1 MRTICK
7 SITSLILCIIMLL
20 SIVGCTTTAES
31 KPEEDLSL
39 PQQPVV
45 SGELHA
51 DIATDELMSKFG
63 LIYSFGSDEYENY
76 IFWCEAEMTDFYI
89 VELYPNIEKWTTNG
103 IHLFDA
109 EKIAPNEAINFRRT
123 VPEGFPTDAVVYTA
137 LGTTYMYAIGYN
149 GRDGGITLVEIDRL
163 FVDGNQALDNVSDSA
178 APETTTTTTKTTTT
192 KTTTIKTTTTKATT
206 TTTTATASS
215 EFMAEI
221 FWVSNTGEVFPRE
234 MTIESNS
241 KWHVWKALKQ
251 LNEAI
256 PISCSFLGSET
267 IKGRNG
273 VVVLNFSDD
282 LLLLED
288 FEHGHLILQAIANT
302 YIEAYGWNAIRFKV
316 EGEYLDNTICGYSE
330 EFGYTDF

>member
-31 KPEEDLSL
+31 KPKEDLSL

-45 SGELHA
+45 SGKLHT
-51 DIATDELMSKFG
+51 DIATDGLMSKFG

-89 VELYPNIEKWTTNG
+89 VVLYPDVERWTTNG
-103 IHLFDA
+103 VHLFDA

-163 FVDGNQALDNVSDSA
+163 FFDGNQAPDNVSDSA
-178 APETTTTTTKTTTT
+178 APKTTTTTT
-192 KTTTIKTTTTKATT
+192 KTTTIKTTTTKATS

-256 PISCSFLGSET
+256 PTSCSFLGSET

-273 VVVLNFSDD
+273 VVVLDFSDD

-288 FEHGHLILQAIANT
+288 FEHGHLVLQAIANT

>member
-1 MRTICK
+1 MRTIRK

-123 VPEGFPTDAVVYTA
+123 VLEGFPTDAVVYTA
-137 LGTTYMYAIGYN
+137 LGTVYMYAIGYN

-163 FVDGNQALDNVSDSA
+163 FVDGNQATDNTSDSA
-178 APETTTTTTKTTTT
+178 DTEAVTTTSTTTTTKTTTT
-192 KTTTIKTTTTKATT
+192 TT
-206 TTTTATASS
+206 SS

-256 PISCSFLGSET
+256 PTSCSFLGSET

-273 VVVLNFSDD
+273 VVVLDFSDD

-288 FEHGHLILQAIANT
+288 FEHGHLVLQAIANT

>member
-89 VELYPNIEKWTTNG
+89 VVLYPDVERWTTNG
-103 IHLFDA
+103 VHLFDA

-163 FVDGNQALDNVSDSA
+163 FFDGNQAPDNVSDSA
-178 APETTTTTTKTTTT
+178 APKTTTTTT
-192 KTTTIKTTTTKATT
+192 KTTTIKTTTTKATS

-256 PISCSFLGSET
+256 PTSCSFLGSET

-273 VVVLNFSDD
+273 VVVLDFSDD

-288 FEHGHLILQAIANT
+288 FEHGHLVLQAIANT

-330 EFGYTDF
+330 EFGYTYF

>member
-89 VELYPNIEKWTTNG
+89 VELYPDVEMWTTNG

-109 EKIAPNEAINFRRT
+109 EKIAPNEAINYRRT

-163 FVDGNQALDNVSDSA
+163 FVDGNQATDNTSDSA
-178 APETTTTTTKTTTT
+178 DTEAVTTTSTTTTTKTT
-192 KTTTIKTTTTKATT
+192 TTTTKATT

-256 PISCSFLGSET
+256 PTSCSFLGSET

-273 VVVLNFSDD
+273 VVVLDFSDD

>member
-1 MRTICK
+1 MRTIRK

-89 VELYPNIEKWTTNG
+89 VEIYPDVERWTTNG
-103 IHLFDA
+103 VHLFDA

-163 FVDGNQALDNVSDSA
+163 FVDGNQAPDNVYDSA
-178 APETTTTTTKTTTT
+178 APETTTTTT
-192 KTTTIKTTTTKATT
+192 KTTTTKATT

-256 PISCSFLGSET
+256 PTSCSFLGSET

-273 VVVLNFSDD
+273 VVVLDFSDD

-288 FEHGHLILQAIANT
+288 FEHGHLVLQAIANT